1 MRATRLLRLLSRL
14 QPQHTVVDG
23 FELSEDGKRL
33 WLDVRPTTRTPR
45 CAGCTRKC
53 SRVYD
58 HRPRQ
63 WRHTDLGETQ
73 VTLRFEIARVDCPR
87 CGPTTQ
93 LVPWAAHSAWHTYD
107 FEDLVAYK
115 AQTTDRTRVC
125 REMRISW
132 RTVGQIIQRVVQ
144 RKMGEPDR
152 MLDGLVRIGID
163 ELSYRKGH
171 SYITIVVDHVRGAI
185 VWASEGKDAG
195 ALDAFF
201 EALGPERAAKVE
213 LATIDLS
220 KAYIASLKRN
230 APNAEIVF
238 DRFHV
243 QRLAHDALDEVRRQ
257 IQRELRGTEGG
268 KEIKGSRFALQKRE
282 ENLTPK
288 DEDKLCNVMTTNLPL
303 FRAYLLTQVLAAVLD
318 LRDPAVARKSIG
330 EWIAWAQRARLA
342 PFVRVARTIREH
354 LDGILGYIRTGLSNG
369 RSEGLNGKARVV
381 TRRAFGFH
389 SASSLIAMLHLCCSG
404 LHLTPRHG

>member
-14 QPQHTVVDG
+14 HPQQTVVDG
-23 FELSEDGKRL
+23 FELSEDARKL
-33 WLDVRPTTRTPR
+33 WLDVRPTTRVPR
-45 CAGCTRKC
+45 CGECMRKC
-53 SRVYD
+53 SQLYD
-58 HRPRQ
+58 HRPRV

-73 VTLRFEIARVDCPR
+73 VFLRFEMARVDCPR

-93 LVPWAAHSAWHTYD
+93 LVPWAAHAAWHTYD

-115 AQTTDRTRVC
+115 AQTTDRTSVC
-125 REMRISW
+125 KEMRVSW
-132 RTVGQIIQRVVQ
+132 RTVGHIIQRVVE

-171 SYITIVVDHVRGAI
+171 SYITIVVDHDRGVI

-201 EALGPERAAKVE
+201 QALGPERAAKLQ
-213 LATIDLS
+213 LATIDMS
-220 KAYIASLKRN
+220 KAYIKSLRQN

-257 IQRELRGTEGG
+257 VQRELRGTDDG
-268 KEIKGSRFALQKRE
+268 KQLKGSRFALQKRE
-282 ENLTPK
+282 KNLTPK
-288 DEDKLCNVMTTNLPL
+288 DEEKLSSVMKTSLPL
-303 FRAYLLTQVLAAVLD
+303 FRAHLLTQVLATILD
-318 LRDPAVARKSIG
+318 LRDLDAASENIA
-330 EWIAWAQRARLA
+330 EWLAWASRARLE
-342 PFVRVARTIREH
+342 PFVRVGRTIREH
-354 LDGILGYIRTGLSNG
+354 LDGILAYVRTGLSNG
-369 RSEGLNGKARVV
+369 RSEGMNGKVRVI
-381 TRRAFGFH
+381 TRRAFGLH
-389 SASSLIAMLHLCCSG
+389 SAASLIAMLHLCCAG
-404 LHLTPRHG
+404 LHLTPRHA

>member
-14 QPQHTVVDG
+14 QPQQTVVEG
-23 FELSEDGKRL
+23 FELSSDGTKL
-33 WLDVRPTTRTPR
+33 WLDVRPTTRVAR
-45 CAGCTRKC
+45 CGGCTRRC
-53 SRVYD
+53 SRRYD
-58 HRPRQ
+58 HRARE

-73 VTLRFEIARVDCPR
+73 VFLRYEMARVDCAR

-93 LVPWAAHSAWHTYD
+93 LVPWAAHAAWHTYD

-115 AQTTDRTRVC
+115 AQTTDRTRVQK
-125 REMRISW
+125 EMRVSW
-132 RTVGQIIQRVVQ
+132 RTVGQIIERVVQ
-144 RKMGEPDR
+144 RKMGAPDR
-152 MLDGLVRIGID
+152 RLDGLVRIGID

-171 SYITIVVDHVRGAI
+171 SYITIVVDHDRGAV

-201 EALGPERAAKVE
+201 EALGPERAAALK
-213 LATIDLS
+213 LATVDLS
-220 KAYIASLKRN
+220 KAYSKSLKKN

-257 IQRELRGTEGG
+257 IQRELRGTDEG
-268 KEIKGSRFALQKRE
+268 KELKGTRFALHKRHE
-282 ENLTPK
+282 ARTVK
-288 DEDKLCNVMTTNLPL
+288 DETKLSAVMKTNMPL
-303 FRAYLLTQVLAAVLD
+303 FRAYLLTQSLAAILD
-318 LRDPAVARKSIG
+318 LTDPVAARRSIAA
-330 EWIAWAQRARLA
+330 WLAWAARARLDS
-342 PFVRVARTIREH
+342 FVRVGRTIREH
-354 LDGILGYIRTGLSNG
+354 LEGILAYVRTGLSNG
-369 RSEGLNGKARVV
+369 RSEGLNGKVRVL

-389 SASSLIAMLHLCCSG
+389 SPSSLIAMLHLCCAG